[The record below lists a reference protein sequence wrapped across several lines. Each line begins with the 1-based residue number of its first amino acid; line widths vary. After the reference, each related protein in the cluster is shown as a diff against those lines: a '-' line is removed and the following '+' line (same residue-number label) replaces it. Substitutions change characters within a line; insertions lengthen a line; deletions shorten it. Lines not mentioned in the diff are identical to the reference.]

1 MQQSQHASHGLSQS
15 PERAPET
22 VVWLGRTSQWV
33 NLPYFLLGLL
43 VVTLPVTL
51 YQYLRVRT
59 HTFTLTSERLRVATG
74 VISRRYD
81 DLELY
86 RVKDFVLGRSLWE
99 RALGLGTLTLMTS
112 DPTTPRVV
120 LRAIPD
126 PVRVLELFRG
136 RVEAL
141 RLKRG
146 VREMD
151 VN

>member
-1 MQQSQHASHGLSQS
+1 MHQSQHDSHDPAQAQAQ
-15 PERAPET
+15 APET

-33 NLPYFLLGLL
+33 NLPYFVLGVLI
-43 VVTLPVTL
+43 VTLPVTI

-59 HTFTLTSERLRVATG
+59 HTFTLTNERLRVADG
-74 VISRRYD
+74 VVSRRYD

-86 RVKDFVLGRSLWE
+86 RVKDFVLGRTLWE
-99 RALGLGTLTLMTS
+99 RVLGLGTLTLLTS
-112 DPTTPRVV
+112 DPTTPRVA

-126 PVRVLELFRG
+126 AVRVLELFRG